1 MIASDAGSHA
11 PYPPMNKS
19 IAHPRAY
26 GTFPRAIAK
35 YVRERRICSLEEM
48 IKKMTSMPA
57 DKIGFSDRGRLIE
70 GKAADVVLFDY
81 EKIQDKAEF
90 TSPHQYPEGIPYVIV
105 NGKVVINK
113 GEHTGEMPGKVLRS

>member
-11 PYPPMNKS
+11 PYPPMNRS

-35 YVRERRICSLEEM
+35 YTRERKICSLEEM

-57 DKIGFSDRGRLIE
+57 DKAGFKDRGRLE
-70 GKAADVVLFDY
+70 KNKAADVVLFDY

-90 TSPHQYPEGIPYVIV
+90 TNPHQYPDGIPFVIV

-113 GEHTGEMPGKVLRS
+113 NEHTGAMPGKVLRS